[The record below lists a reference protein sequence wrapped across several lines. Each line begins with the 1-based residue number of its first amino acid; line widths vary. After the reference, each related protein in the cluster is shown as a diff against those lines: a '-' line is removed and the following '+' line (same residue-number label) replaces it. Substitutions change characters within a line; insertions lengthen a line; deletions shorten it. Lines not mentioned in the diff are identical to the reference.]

1 MPSLEH
7 GPNPELVDMQQ
18 RMIVS
23 IVLGVPLVIF
33 DMGLHAGYFHALM
46 AEAHWIEVMLAT
58 PVVLWCGAPFF
69 QRGWASLVT
78 RHLNMFT
85 LIALGTG
92 LAWGYSLVAMLAP
105 QIFPAGF
112 RDAMGEVPVYFEAAA
127 VITLLVLVGQVLE
140 LKARERTGDAIRA
153 LLDLAPKVARR
164 LAPDGEEHDVPLAE
178 IVAGDQLRVRPGEQ
192 VPVDGTIL
200 SGEGTIDQS
209 MMTGEPVPV
218 RHVTGETVMAATLNQ
233 AGSFVMRAD
242 KVGAETTLSRIVQL
256 VADAQRSR
264 APVQALVDQVAAW
277 FVPLVL
283 GIAVLAF
290 IAWIVVGPEPR
301 FAHALVAAISVL
313 IIACPCALG
322 LATPMSVMVGMGRG
336 ARAGV
341 LLRDAEAL
349 QVMERVDTLV
359 IDKTGTLTEGHP
371 SLVAISVAPSYAEE
385 NALRFAA
392 SLERGS
398 EHPLAAAIV
407 TAATTRGIDI
417 PSCTDFANVN
427 GMGASG
433 LVDGQRVR
441 IGSARFLSENGV
453 EVSGFDTSAK
463 TYAEDGATVIHLSVD
478 DKAAAIFMLADKI
491 KTSAA
496 QALLQLR
503 EQGLHVIMASG
514 DGKATA
520 EAVARTLGIDEVL
533 AEALPDDKAALIKK
547 LRNEGRVVAM
557 AGDGINDAPA
567 LAAAQIGIAMG
578 TGSDI
583 AMQSAGVTLLH
594 GDLNGFAYRNG
605 SAQPFPQRLAVEQL
619 HDDERMSVMHSRI
632 EHIDDVW
639 MGERSDGLR
648 FAFEALAPPQIVRE
662 RLRQHFDRNVTPEAR
677 VPRAIDLA
685 HAARADGRDDFV
697 GAEARAGGQTHLF
710 TGASRR
716 SSSNQLVT
724 RFNFEPFCCDE
735 SSTRNRFRSLV
746 TSQVVVDPCR
756 NSSRGWLARND
767 GAAVTSTVMSLAV
780 GALAQ

>member
-1 MPSLEH
+1 MDNHHDHSHCGHTHSSDGKAKDPVCGMSVTIEGAKHHLMHEGKPYYFCSAGCATKFEADPQKYLGPKREEAPVPAGTIYTCPMHPEVQQEGPGTCPICGMALEPMMPSLND
-7 GPNPELVDMQQ
+7 GPNHELSDMMR

-23 IVLGVPLVIF
+23 AVLGVPLVIF
-33 DMGLHAGYFHALM
+33 NMGGHAGYFHSLM
-46 AEAHWIEVMLAT
+46 AYAQWIEAALAT

-69 QRGWASLVT
+69 QRGWASVLT

-164 LAPDGEEHDVPLAE
+164 LGKDGEERDVPLAD
-178 IVAGDQLRVRPGEQ
+178 IVAGDELRVRPGEQ
-192 VPVDGTIL
+192 VPVDGTVL

-218 RHVTGETVMAATLNQ
+218 RRVTGDNVMAATLNQ

-283 GIAVLAF
+283 GVAVLAF
-290 IAWIVVGPEPR
+290 AAWMSVGPEPR

-341 LLRDAEAL
+341 LVRNAEAL
-349 QVMERVDTLV
+349 QIMERVDTLV

-371 SLVAISVAPSYAEE
+371 SLVAISVAPSYKEE
-385 NALRFAA
+385 DMLRLAA
-392 SLERGS
+392 ALERGS
-398 EHPLAAAIV
+398 EHPLASAIV
-407 TAATTRGIDI
+407 TAATTRGLDI
-417 PSCTDFANVN
+417 PTCTDFANVN

-433 LVDGQRVR
+433 RVDGRSVQ
-441 IGSARFLSENGV
+441 IGSARFLSESGV
-453 EVSGFDTSAK
+453 DVSGFATSTKAH
-463 TYAEDGATVIHLSVD
+463 AEDGATVIHLSVD

-496 QALLQLR
+496 EALQQLR
-503 EQGLHVIMASG
+503 AQGLHVIMASG

-520 EAVARTLGIDEVL
+520 DAVARTLGIDEVL
-533 AEALPDDKAALIKK
+533 AEALPDDKAVLIKK
-547 LRNEGRVVAM
+547 LRDEGRVVAM

-594 GDLNGFAYRNG
+594 GDLNGIVRARILSRATMSNIRWNLIFAFAYNAAG
-605 SAQPFPQRLAVEQL
+605 VPVAAGILYPAFGLTLTPVMAAAALALSSVSVIANALRLA
-619 HDDERMSVMHSRI
+619 
-632 EHIDDVW
+632 
-639 MGERSDGLR
+639 
-648 FAFEALAPPQIVRE
+648 
-662 RLRQHFDRNVTPEAR
+662 RLK
-677 VPRAIDLA
+677 L
-685 HAARADGRDDFV
+685 
-697 GAEARAGGQTHLF
+697 
-710 TGASRR
+710 
-716 SSSNQLVT
+716 
-724 RFNFEPFCCDE
+724 
-735 SSTRNRFRSLV
+735 
-746 TSQVVVDPCR
+746 
-756 NSSRGWLARND
+756 
-767 GAAVTSTVMSLAV
+767 
-780 GALAQ
+780 

>member
-1 MPSLEH
+1 MDHHHHDHSHCGHDHDHATGNATDPVCGMSVTIEGAKHHLVYEGKPYYFCSAGCRKKFETDPQAYLEPRHDVAPVPQGAIYTCPMHPEIQQPQPGTCPICGMALEPVMPSLEH

-594 GDLNGFAYRNG
+594 GDLNGIVRARILSRATMSNIRWNLIFAFAYNAAG
-605 SAQPFPQRLAVEQL
+605 VPVAAGILYPAFGLTLTPVMAAAAMALSSVSVIANALRLA
-619 HDDERMSVMHSRI
+619 
-632 EHIDDVW
+632 
-639 MGERSDGLR
+639 
-648 FAFEALAPPQIVRE
+648 
-662 RLRQHFDRNVTPEAR
+662 RLK
-677 VPRAIDLA
+677 L
-685 HAARADGRDDFV
+685 
-697 GAEARAGGQTHLF
+697 
-710 TGASRR
+710 
-716 SSSNQLVT
+716 
-724 RFNFEPFCCDE
+724 
-735 SSTRNRFRSLV
+735 
-746 TSQVVVDPCR
+746 
-756 NSSRGWLARND
+756 
-767 GAAVTSTVMSLAV
+767 
-780 GALAQ
+780 